1 VRPITGTTLG
11 GRYKLTDR
19 IAIGGMGEV
28 WKARDQVL
36 GRLVAIK
43 ILKEEYTD
51 NESFL
56 TRFRVEAR
64 HTALLNHPGI
74 AGVFD
79 YGEEQGS
86 AYLVMELVPGPPLS
100 TIIERERKLEVDRTL
115 SLIAQTARALAA
127 AHEHGLVH
135 RDVKPGNILVMPSG
149 VVKITDFGIARLA
162 DQVPLTATGQVM
174 GTAQY
179 LAPEQA
185 TGQNATGSSDI
196 YALGVIGYECL
207 AGRRPFTGESQIA
220 IALAQV
226 NDAPPALPDT
236 IPAPVRQLIMS
247 MLAKNP
253 SDRPKNATALAK
265 AADALRAGD
274 TNTATMAVPGMLA
287 TGISEDATQA
297 LNLDA
302 DATRAIDRT
311 DPAPTMTNSMPTVVE
326 PTRTASGF
334 TAAAPQGASG
344 FDDEDVD
351 AQDPEQQEAKR
362 SPWLIPL
369 VVIIVLAVLIALA
382 AWLVPAL
389 TGNKGDTPPAAS
401 SSQSTEESTDPSESS
416 SPSEETTEPSEETTA
431 PTDDSQSPSESESA
445 SESESPEYVQV
456 SSSLVGQDIDT
467 VIAQLKGLKLQVN
480 DVAKETSDA
489 DPGKVIS
496 LSPTGNVEKG
506 KTITVNYAMAPETVE
521 VPSVVGMSY
530 EAAQKQIQDAGLA
543 VSKGAEQSDSS
554 VAGTVLSQSVTA
566 GSQAKP
572 GTTVS
577 LTVSSGP
584 EETPSATPT
593 PSETASETPATS
605 ATPSESAQSDA
616 P

>member
-1 VRPITGTTLG
+1 MRPVTGTTLG

-185 TGQNATGSSDI
+185 TGQIATGSSDI

-253 SDRPKNATALAK
+253 SERPKDATALAK

-274 TNTATMAVPGMLA
+274 TNTATLAVPGMLA
-287 TGISEDATQA
+287 TGIATDATQVVNMDDDATQA
-297 LNLDA
+297 VPQA
-302 DATRAIDRT
+302 DS
-311 DPAPTMTNSMPTVVE
+311 APTMTNAMPTVVE
-326 PTRTASGF
+326 PARNASGF
-334 TAAAPQGASG
+334 SGSSAAAGG

-351 AQDPEQQEAKR
+351 TQDPAREAGAKR
-362 SPWLIPL
+362 SPWLVPL
-369 VVIIVLAVLIALA
+369 IVIIALA
-382 AWLVPAL
+382 AVIALLAWLIPAM
-389 TGNKGDTPPAAS
+389 S
-401 SSQSTEESTDPSESS
+401 SDNDNQPTSSPTQSTWPRW
-416 SPSEETTEPSEETTA
+416 
-431 PTDDSQSPSESESA
+431 
-445 SESESPEYVQV
+445 
-456 SSSLVGQDIDT
+456 
-467 VIAQLKGLKLQVN
+467 
-480 DVAKETSDA
+480 
-489 DPGKVIS
+489 
-496 LSPTGNVEKG
+496 
-506 KTITVNYAMAPETVE
+506 
-521 VPSVVGMSY
+521 
-530 EAAQKQIQDAGLA
+530 
-543 VSKGAEQSDSS
+543 
-554 VAGTVLSQSVTA
+554 
-566 GSQAKP
+566 
-572 GTTVS
+572 
-577 LTVSSGP
+577 
-584 EETPSATPT
+584 
-593 PSETASETPATS
+593 
-605 ATPSESAQSDA
+605 
-616 P
+616 

>member
-1 VRPITGTTLG
+1 MRPVTGTTLG

-185 TGQNATGSSDI
+185 TGQVATGSSDI

-253 SDRPKNATALAK
+253 ADRPKDATALAK
-265 AADALRAGD
+265 AADALRSGD
-274 TNTATMAVPGMLA
+274 TNTATLAVPGMLA
-287 TGISEDATQA
+287 TGISDDATQVV
-297 LNLDA
+297 NMDNDSTQVVPRA
-302 DATRAIDRT
+302 DS
-311 DPAPTMTNSMPTVVE
+311 APTMTNAMPTVVE
-326 PTRTASGF
+326 PARAASGF
-334 TAAAPQGASG
+334 SGSSAAEG
-344 FDDEDVD
+344 FDDEDAD
-351 AQDPEQQEAKR
+351 AQDPAMEPASKR

-369 VVIIVLAVLIALA
+369 IVIIALA
-382 AWLVPAL
+382 AVIALLAWLIPAMSSDKDNEP
-389 TGNKGDTPPAAS
+389 TAS
-401 SSQSTEESTDPSESS
+401 VTQSTELSESP
-416 SPSEETTEPSEETTA
+416 SPTEETTEPSEETTEA
-431 PTDDSQSPSESESA
+431 SETSESSSPTPSETVTYVEVSA
-445 SESESPEYVQV
+445 
-456 SSSLVGQDIDT
+456 SLVGQDIDT
-467 VIAQLKGLKLQVN
+467 VTAELEGKGLVVDSTPQ
-480 DVAKETSDA
+480 ETSEYE
-489 DPGKVIS
+489 PREVIS
-496 LSPTGNVEKG
+496 LNPTGSVEKG
-506 KTITVNYAMAPETVE
+506 ETISITYAMAPETVA
-521 VPSVVGMSY
+521 VPSVTGMSF
-530 EAAQKQIQDAGLA
+530 EAAQKRIQDAGLA
-543 VSKGAEQSDSS
+543 VAKGEERNDPS
-554 VAGTVLSQSVTA
+554 VAGTVLEQDVAAESEVE
-566 GSQAKP
+566 P
-572 GTTVS
+572 GTTVTLDIS
-577 LTVSSGP
+577 AGP
-584 EETPSATPT
+584 EEVEESES
-593 PSETASETPATS
+593 PSETATESPEAAKLEQSE
-605 ATPSESAQSDA
+605 A

>member
-1 VRPITGTTLG
+1 MRPVTGTTLG

-185 TGQNATGSSDI
+185 TGQVATGSSDI

-253 SDRPKNATALAK
+253 ADRPKDATALAK
-265 AADALRAGD
+265 AADALRSGD
-274 TNTATMAVPGMLA
+274 TNTATLAVPGMLA
-287 TGISEDATQA
+287 TGISDDATQVV
-297 LNLDA
+297 NMDNDSTQVVPRA
-302 DATRAIDRT
+302 DS
-311 DPAPTMTNSMPTVVE
+311 APTMTNAMPTVVE
-326 PTRTASGF
+326 PARASSGF
-334 TAAAPQGASG
+334 SGSSAAEG

-351 AQDPEQQEAKR
+351 AQDPAMEPASKR

-369 VVIIVLAVLIALA
+369 IVIIALA
-382 AWLVPAL
+382 AVIALLAWLIPAMSSDKDNEP
-389 TGNKGDTPPAAS
+389 TAS
-401 SSQSTEESTDPSESS
+401 VTQSTELSESP
-416 SPSEETTEPSEETTA
+416 SPTEETTEPSEETTEA
-431 PTDDSQSPSESESA
+431 SETSESSSPTPSETVTYVEVSA
-445 SESESPEYVQV
+445 
-456 SSSLVGQDIDT
+456 SLVGQDIDT
-467 VIAQLKGLKLQVN
+467 VTAELEGKGLVVDSTPQ
-480 DVAKETSDA
+480 ETSEYE
-489 DPGKVIS
+489 PREVIS
-496 LSPTGNVEKG
+496 LNPTGSVEEG
-506 KTITVNYAMAPETVE
+506 ETISITYAMAPETVA
-521 VPSVVGMSY
+521 VPSVTGMSF
-530 EAAQKQIQDAGLA
+530 EAAQKRIQDAGLA
-543 VSKGAEQSDSS
+543 VAKGEERNDPS
-554 VAGTVLSQSVTA
+554 VAGTVLEQDVAAESEVE
-566 GSQAKP
+566 P
-572 GTTVS
+572 GTTVTLDIS
-577 LTVSSGP
+577 AGP
-584 EETPSATPT
+584 KEVEESES
-593 PSETASETPATS
+593 PSETATESPEAAKPEQSE
-605 ATPSESAQSDA
+605 A